1 MARETGI
8 KTYSLKIAAMD
19 IYKTVNSL
27 MAENIRNGT
36 VPYFM
41 KNPLPQ
47 DINIVNGRHS
57 GDINKILIELK
68 AAKIGAKSLRWIYG
82 ADASLLGLELK
93 ANGTNP
99 NFDTKPLICF
109 ANIKKNSSE
118 LDAQCVYLLD
128 QFSDKS
134 IAGALKFTR
143 TEQHGGM

>member
-1 MARETGI
+1 MAQETGI
-8 KTYSLKIAAMD
+8 KTYSLKIAALD

-36 VPYFM
+36 VPYF
-41 KNPLPQ
+41 KENPLPQ
-47 DINIVNGRHS
+47 DMNIVNGRHS

-93 ANGTNP
+93 ANGNNP
-99 NFDTKPLICF
+99 SFDTEPLVCF
-109 ANIKKNSSE
+109 ANMKKNGSE

-128 QFSDKS
+128 QFSDES
-134 IAGALKFTR
+134 IRGALKFTR